1 MPSLQLLTRFDRQ
14 RLLALPPEDRLGMII
29 RLNGAARY
37 GNRLNVVELMVALA
51 DLSEKKAESDSSPF
65 SPGLSAS

>member
-1 MPSLQLLTRFDRQ
+1 MRSLQLLRRFDRQ
-14 RLLALPPEDRLGMII
+14 RLLAMVPEERLGMII

-51 DLSEKKAESDSSPF
+51 DLSKKEAASGSSSLF
-65 SPGLSAS
+65 PGLSAS